1 MGTTHAPRPQVSG
14 EVRTPNYISL
24 GILTLEYHENGTV
37 SATLEDSGPWTFLSI
52 ANFMDG
58 KNGDDDLRFIIC
70 RRDREQLGCTL
81 ARALITLVEPKKHD
95 QVDE

>member
-1 MGTTHAPRPQVSG
+1 M
-14 EVRTPNYISL
+14 
-24 GILTLEYHENGTV
+24 
-37 SATLEDSGPWTFLSI
+37 SATLEDSRPWMFLSI

-58 KNGDDDLRFIIC
+58 KNGDDDLRFIIS
-70 RRDREQLGCTL
+70 RRDRERLGCTL